1 MSAGKEAPPLPAP
14 KAFSLASF
22 FSKMAEESLF
32 FLIVAHACTHVKD
45 LHFCSVLLIKLIQF
59 ATARQEQRHA
69 SALSRVYSQ
78 PCDWPF
84 FHFGGVG
91 GVGGSYVGER
101 TFHLPHL
108 HYWFIKG
115 LGIILEVVPTCAV
128 PEKRR
133 EV

>member
-1 MSAGKEAPPLPAP
+1 MPPCYLVCTRIPVIG
-14 KAFSLASF
+14 
-22 FSKMAEESLF
+22 LF
-32 FLIVAHACTHVKD
+32 F
-45 LHFCSVLLIKLIQF
+45 
-59 ATARQEQRHA
+59 
-69 SALSRVYSQ
+69 Y
-78 PCDWPF
+78 
-84 FHFGGVG
+84 FGGVG
-91 GVGGSYVGER
+91 GVGGSYVGEQ